1 MHLNAGHHPMI
12 ELVLTVCL
20 LASPG
25 SCREER
31 SDFAGA
37 SMVDCMMRGQFYA
50 ARWLAEHP
58 AYSLTRWRCGSSSN
72 RESPI

>member
-1 MHLNAGHHPMI
+1 MI

-20 LASPG
+20 LASPV

-31 SDFAGA
+31 PDFAGG
-37 SMVDCMMRGQFYA
+37 SVLSCMTQGQFYA

-58 AYSLTRWRCGSSSN
+58 AYSISRWRCQPAGT
-72 RESPI
+72 RETPI

>member
-1 MHLNAGHHPMI
+1 MI

-20 LASPG
+20 LAAPG

-31 SDFAGA
+31 PHFFGDTILA
-37 SMVDCMMRGQFYA
+37 CMMQGQFHA

-58 AYSLTRWRCGSSSN
+58 AYSMDRWTCQPASARQT
-72 RESPI
+72 PI